1 MNPKLR
7 QKAKNNFEKD
17 VFPLII
23 KTGFGKT
30 MENER
35 KNRKEKKLFSN
46 RNKLSY

>member
-7 QKAKNNFEKD
+7 QKAKYNFEKD
-17 VFPLII
+17 IFPLII
-23 KTGFGKT
+23 NTGFGKT

-46 RNKLSY
+46 RSKLSY